1 MDGTFRFRLADG
13 EKMMSTDSVC
23 PSPFPCGEGRF
34 SNAVLVSVHHCDELE
49 RGRSSGHGVARAPRP
64 QAPRAPRTEM
74 DWLLVCT
81 VRPAWLI
88 IPGTENCGSYSDYG
102 HHFKGFLIGCVYTT
116 LMVLLFAG
124 VDYAI
129 LQFVIWG

>member
-1 MDGTFRFRLADG
+1 
-13 EKMMSTDSVC
+13 MSTDSVW

-64 QAPRAPRTEM
+64 QAPREPRTEM

-116 LMVLLFAG
+116 LREAVIQWPLQIIL
-124 VDYAI
+124 AI
-129 LQFVIWG
+129 PKDCLAN